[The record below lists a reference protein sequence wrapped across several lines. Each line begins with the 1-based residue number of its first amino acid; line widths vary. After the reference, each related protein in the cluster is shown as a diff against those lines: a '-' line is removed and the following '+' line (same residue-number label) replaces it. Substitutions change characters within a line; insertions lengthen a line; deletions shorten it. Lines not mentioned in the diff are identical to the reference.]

1 MAPADGF
8 EVDAEVLRTVAME
21 LGGVAEQAHRNAA
34 VFSGIQ
40 DAMNDQARGFDV
52 MRAAA
57 EVESSWQ
64 RAIQTQAARLAV
76 DGDMLDLNAASYLA
90 GEDRNVRGSGV
101 GSRGVVCGSA
111 GRRPVCVSAGGVELV
126 RPVQP
131 VGWCAGVG
139 RAEAD
144 RWTGATCPPGPV
156 QPVSGGPAQPG
167 SSGGPVQP
175 GRERTPQ

>member
-8 EVDAEVLRTVAME
+8 EVDAEVLRTVAVE

-64 RAIQTQAARLAV
+64 RAIQTQAAKLAV
-76 DGDMLDLNAASYLA
+76 DGDTLDLNAASYLA
-90 GEDRNVRGSGV
+90 GEDRNVRRV
-101 GSRGVVCGSA
+101 G
-111 GRRPVCVSAGGVELV
+111 GR
-126 RPVQP
+126 
-131 VGWCAGVG
+131 
-139 RAEAD
+139 
-144 RWTGATCPPGPV
+144 
-156 QPVSGGPAQPG
+156 
-167 SSGGPVQP
+167 
-175 GRERTPQ
+175 